1 MGFEICG
8 NRLTVKKET
17 HFCKT
22 LEGMTLSLGLNRAV
36 SVLLS

>member
-8 NRLTVKKET
+8 NGLTVKKET

-22 LEGMTLSLGLNRAV
+22 LEGMSLALGLNRAV
-36 SVLLS
+36 SILLS